1 MVYIKNLKFKKMKK
15 ILSIL
20 LVLFSLNLVAQENE
34 LEWHTDVTKAINIS
48 METEKPLF
56 FFFYRK

>member
-20 LVLFSLNLVAQENE
+20 LVLFSLNLFGQESE
-34 LEWHTDVTKAINIS
+34 LKWHTDVTKAINIS
-48 METEKPLF
+48 M
-56 FFFYRK
+56 